1 MTKKTSELSAGANQ
15 RNVSAQDNLGLE
27 RLIFFSDA
35 VFAIAATLLALDIRL
50 PVGQEV
56 MDHVQLLTALL
67 SIWHK
72 YLAYLI
78 SFLVIGLFWIS
89 HHRKFRVIKRYD
101 HGLLVLNLW
110 FLMVIAFV
118 PFPTS
123 VISEYGDRTGTIFY
137 ALTMVLA
144 GLALTAVWWHAAW
157 HNRLLDPH
165 LDTGYRRRQFV
176 GLFLTIAVFGLSI
189 GIAFVDDNLAKVS
202 WLLILPVSLV
212 MGRT

>member
-1 MTKKTSELSAGANQ
+1 MTRKKSSAGANEHDA
-15 RNVSAQDNLGLE
+15 SAQDRLGLE

-35 VFAIAATLLALDIRL
+35 VFAIAATLLALEIRL
-50 PVGQEV
+50 PVDQEV
-56 MDHVQLLTALL
+56 MDHAQLLTALL
-67 SIWHK
+67 SIWHE

-89 HHRKFRVIKRYD
+89 HHRKFRFIKRYD

-110 FLMVIAFV
+110 FLMTIAFI

-137 ALTMVLA
+137 ALTMMLA

-165 LDTGYRRRQFV
+165 VDARYRRRQFV

-189 GIAFVDDNLAKVS
+189 GIAFVDDDLAKFS
-202 WLLILPVSLV
+202 WLLILPVSLA